1 MSIFGIFERKVRIVM
16 ASPMLTLLVG
26 IGKDR
31 AAFQVESLA
40 RVMPLMHIG
49 AHRAAPHE
57 PILTTIR
64 AATSPFEAAKGT
76 AETAG

>member
-49 AHRAAPHE
+49 AHWCTLVHIVPH
-57 PILTTIR
+57 LTNQY
-64 AATSPFEAAKGT
+64 
-76 AETAG
+76 